1 MWRRAILLG
10 RMKALGSW
18 LALAT
23 VQLAAAADN
32 DIVFAAKNFSDL
44 DEYVGVSGTLSGAD
58 VAYKNNTYAIACIK
72 DRQECLVT
80 YIEQIGPNQLGRLDY
95 PVAYPIEN
103 WTPTHVVASE
113 PLTSFGCA
121 RVTITIDRKTENA
134 MWVEEP
140 VNQSTSQ
147 CAKSDGRVRK
157 YTVEQSIG
165 WKRLNGK

>member
-44 DEYVGVSGTLSGAD
+44 DEYVGVSGVSGTLSGAD
-58 VAYKNNTYAIACIK
+58 VAYKNNTYAIAGIK

-80 YIEQIGPNQLGRLDY
+80 YIEQIGPNQLGDWTI
-95 PVAYPIEN
+95 PWPILSRTGRPHM
-103 WTPTHVVASE
+103 WWLRSLLPASAAQ
-113 PLTSFGCA
+113 G
-121 RVTITIDRKTENA
+121 
-134 MWVEEP
+134 
-140 VNQSTSQ
+140 
-147 CAKSDGRVRK
+147 
-157 YTVEQSIG
+157 
-165 WKRLNGK
+165 

>member
-1 MWRRAILLG
+1 MRIFVFSA
-10 RMKALGSW
+10 A
-18 LALAT
+18 LALT
-23 VQLAAAADN
+23 NVQLAAAADN
-32 DIVFAAKNFSDL
+32 EIVFAAKIFSDL
-44 DEYVGVSGTLSGAD
+44 GEYVGVSGTLSGTD

-95 PVAYPIEN
+95 PVVYPIVN

-113 PLTSFGCA
+113 ALTSFGCA
-121 RVTITIDRKTENA
+121 RVTITIDRKTEPA
-134 MWVEEP
+134 MWVDEP
-140 VNQSTSQ
+140 VNQSTSK
-147 CAKSDGRVRK
+147 CEKSDGRVRT